1 MEISEVKFKLREVIS
16 REIESRNMSL
26 SRLADKCDINKGTLH
41 NWCNGSAP
49 DARTIHHLASLSN
62 FFQISLME
70 LLFDK
75 QEDGK
80 SFKPV
85 VETTVV
91 GEDGYY
97 RISVK
102 KLD

>member
-1 MEISEVKFKLREVIS
+1 MEKDRIKFRLREVITK
-16 REIESRNMSL
+16 ELESRGMSL
-26 SRLADKCDINKGTLH
+26 SKLAERCEINKGTLH

-49 DARTIHHLASLSN
+49 DSRTIHHLASLSK
-62 FFQISLME
+62 FFQMSLME

-75 QEDGK
+75 EEDGK
-80 SFKPV
+80 SFKPI

>member
-1 MEISEVKFKLREVIS
+1 MEKNKIKFRLKKVIS
-16 REIESRNMSL
+16 RELESRGMSL
-26 SRLADKCDINKGTLH
+26 SKLAERCEINKGTLH

-49 DARTIHHLASLSN
+49 DSRTIHHLASLSQ
-62 FFQISLME
+62 FFQMSLME

-75 QEDGK
+75 EEDGK
-80 SFKPV
+80 SFKPI

>member
-1 MEISEVKFKLREVIS
+1 VQWLRT
-16 REIESRNMSL
+16 
-26 SRLADKCDINKGTLH
+26 RLENNPPPSKSKSIFSNVSYGT
-41 NWCNGSAP
+41 S
-49 DARTIHHLASLSN
+49 
-62 FFQISLME
+62 
-70 LLFDK
+70 FDK
-75 QEDGK
+75 EEDGK
-80 SFKPV
+80 SFKPI